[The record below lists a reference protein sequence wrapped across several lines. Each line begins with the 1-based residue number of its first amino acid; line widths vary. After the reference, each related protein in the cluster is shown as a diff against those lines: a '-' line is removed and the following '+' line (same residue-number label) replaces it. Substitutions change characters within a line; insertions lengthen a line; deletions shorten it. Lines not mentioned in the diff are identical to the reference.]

1 MSLPKT
7 QIRIEKWGASKDVNG
22 NMKEAVQNIYNL
34 WAEIVQSSGVRT
46 DSQGQTR
53 LNKTRTFKIRFR
65 PDWQI
70 DSTWKLVYL
79 KKRYSITD
87 IERIQEKRFNW
98 LINGEG

>member
-1 MSLPKT
+1 MIPKT
-7 QIRIEKWGASKDVNG
+7 QIRIEKWGASKDANG

-65 PDWQI
+65 PDWQV